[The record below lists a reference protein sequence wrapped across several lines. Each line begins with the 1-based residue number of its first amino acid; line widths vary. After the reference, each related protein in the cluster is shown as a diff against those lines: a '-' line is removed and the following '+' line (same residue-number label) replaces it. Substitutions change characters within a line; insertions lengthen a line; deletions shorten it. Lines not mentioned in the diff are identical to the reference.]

1 MSSSSG
7 NVYCAALVKVSKESE
22 SEEKKNT
29 VIWELIDVFKPY
41 TALFLLCLFRR
52 CRGIVVDEISE

>member
-41 TALFLLCLFRR
+41 TALFLLLPLSKMSGDC
-52 CRGIVVDEISE
+52 C

>member
-41 TALFLLCLFRR
+41 TALSLLLALSKTSGDC
-52 CRGIVVDEISE
+52 C

>member
-41 TALFLLCLFRR
+41 TALSLLLALSKMSGDC
-52 CRGIVVDEISE
+52 C